1 MRLDVRMTDEAVVV
15 LNRPVELKAC
25 ARQILE
31 PLGFVPELGGSFEQR
46 SAPRSPTPPS
56 RQSVGACALRNLLA
70 TSHEGLTAVACTRRM
85 RKRAPLVR
93 SSLALRGI
101 ATGVTLLSL
110 AGMSA
115 FASTHVQN
123 AAAPLKP
130 TVASTNQQASAATT
144 TAATATP
151 APTSRTTRI
160 TARVTT
166 TTQTARTRT
175 ASS

>member
-1 MRLDVRMTDEAVVV
+1 M
-15 LNRPVELKAC
+15 P
-25 ARQILE
+25 
-31 PLGFVPELGGSFEQR
+31 
-46 SAPRSPTPPS
+46 
-56 RQSVGACALRNLLA
+56 
-70 TSHEGLTAVACTRRM
+70 
-85 RKRAPLVR
+85 KRAPLIR
-93 SSLALRGI
+93 SSVALRGI
-101 ATGVTLLSL
+101 ATGMTFLSL

-144 TAATATP
+144 AATATP

-160 TARVTT
+160 TGRVTT

>member
-1 MRLDVRMTDEAVVV
+1 
-15 LNRPVELKAC
+15 
-25 ARQILE
+25 
-31 PLGFVPELGGSFEQR
+31 
-46 SAPRSPTPPS
+46 
-56 RQSVGACALRNLLA
+56 
-70 TSHEGLTAVACTRRM
+70 M

>member
-1 MRLDVRMTDEAVVV
+1 MPKRD
-15 LNRPVELKAC
+15 
-25 ARQILE
+25 
-31 PLGFVPELGGSFEQR
+31 PLI
-46 SAPRSPTPPS
+46 
-56 RQSVGACALRNLLA
+56 
-70 TSHEGLTAVACTRRM
+70 
-85 RKRAPLVR
+85 R
-93 SSLALRGI
+93 SSVALRGV
-101 ATGVTLLSL
+101 ATGMTLLSL

-130 TVASTNQQASAATT
+130 TVASTNQQTSAATT
-144 TAATATP
+144 TVATP

-160 TARVTT
+160 TGRVTT